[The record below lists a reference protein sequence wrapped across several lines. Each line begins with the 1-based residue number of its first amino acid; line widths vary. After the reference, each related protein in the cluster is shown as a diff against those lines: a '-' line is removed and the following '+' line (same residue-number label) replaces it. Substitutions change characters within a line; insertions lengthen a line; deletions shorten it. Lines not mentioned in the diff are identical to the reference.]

1 MTSKVSYTGNL
12 RTEAIHL
19 KSGSRI
25 ETDAPVDNEGKGERF
40 SPTDLVATALGSCMM
55 TLMGIVANR
64 HEWDLEG
71 AYCEVEK
78 IMATQPRRISAIN
91 VNLYLPASAPTHA
104 KARKI
109 LEHAALTCP
118 VFESLH
124 PNCAKNISFHWAT
137 PDEVEANGTLEAS
150 L

>member
-12 RTEAIHL
+12 RTQAVHL
-19 KSGSRI
+19 KSNSQI

-64 HEWDLEG
+64 HEWHLEG
-71 AYCEVEK
+71 AYCEIEK
-78 IMATQPRRISAIN
+78 VMASQPRRIAAIN
-91 VNLYLPASAPTHA
+91 VEMYLPQTAPVGT
-104 KARKI
+104 KDRKI

-124 PNCAKNISFHWAT
+124 PNCIKNISFHWAT
-137 PDEVEANGTLEAS
+137 PDEVESNSALEAS

>member
-12 RTEAIHL
+12 RTQATHL
-19 KSGSRI
+19 KSGTQI

-40 SPTDLVATALGSCMM
+40 SPTDLVATALGSCMI
-55 TLMGIVANR
+55 TLMGIVAQR
-64 HEWDLEG
+64 HEWQIEG
-71 AYCEVEK
+71 TYCEIEK
-78 IMATQPRRISAIN
+78 VMASQPRRISAIN
-91 VNLYLPASAPTHA
+91 VTMYFPETAPTNT
-104 KARKI
+104 KERKI

-124 PNCAKNISFHWAT
+124 PNCTKSISFHWAT
-137 PDEVEANGTLEAS
+137 PDEVESNGALEAS

>member
-19 KSGSRI
+19 KSGSKI

-40 SPTDLVATALGSCMM
+40 SPTDLVATALGSCMI
-55 TLMGIVANR
+55 TIMGIVANR
-64 HEWDLEG
+64 HDWNIEG
-71 AYCEVEK
+71 TSCEIEK
-78 IMATQPRRISAIN
+78 VMASQPRRIAAIN
-91 VNLYLPASAPTHA
+91 VEVFFPETAPTRS
-104 KARKI
+104 KDRKT

-124 PNCAKNISFHWAT
+124 PNTDKNILFHWAT
-137 PDEVEANGTLEAS
+137 PDEVESNGTLQAS

>member
-12 RTEAIHL
+12 RTQAVHL
-19 KSGSRI
+19 KSNSQI

-64 HEWDLEG
+64 HEWQLEG
-71 AYCEVEK
+71 AYCEIEK
-78 IMATQPRRISAIN
+78 VMASQPRRIAAIN
-91 VNLYLPASAPTHA
+91 VEMYLPETAPVTA
-104 KARKI
+104 KERKI

-137 PDEVEANGTLEAS
+137 PDEVESNGALQAS

>member
-12 RTEAIHL
+12 RTEAVHL
-19 KSGSRI
+19 KSNSKI

-40 SPTDLVATALGSCMM
+40 SPTDLVATALGSCMI
-55 TLMGIVANR
+55 TIMGIVANR
-64 HEWDLEG
+64 HEWQLEG
-71 AYCEVEK
+71 TYCEIEK
-78 IMATQPRRISAIN
+78 VMAVQPRRISAIN
-91 VNLYLPASAPTHA
+91 VAMYFPATAPATS
-104 KARKI
+104 KDRKI

-124 PNCAKNISFHWAT
+124 PNCSKNISFHWAT
-137 PDEVEANGTLEAS
+137 PDEVESNGALQAS